1 MTDLLSFGSE
11 YAPKA
16 IWALFNMI
24 DAAEPAAA
32 MAGIVGN
39 TAHRGGYHRSRRWL
53 LDNGK
58 SEDYSVEAPDDKL
71 GNEWACCG
79 LDIGMPLALEAKI
92 THRFV
97 SACVVNDPRL
107 YALREVI
114 GTYDGE
120 HVCGYNRISTPGGS
134 RSQVG
139 FKATNYADSSHLS
152 HMHLSILRRYADD
165 LVAMKALGAVA
176 LGLPMIDDRLPKI
189 IINGKEYDD
198 ITTVSAAGVN
208 LARDTGAFSRHVWYV
223 QTWLRK
229 VVAST
234 GPENGYWEPET
245 QQAMN
250 AFRTSLGWTGA
261 DVIGSV
267 GLASLDILARKA
279 GALKPVR
286 L

>member
-1 MTDLLSFGSE
+1 MGFGSE

-58 SEDYSVEAPDDKL
+58 SEDYSVESPDDKL

-79 LDIGMPLALEAKI
+79 LDIGMPLALESKI

-97 SACVVNDPRL
+97 SACVVNDPRV

-114 GTYDGE
+114 GTYDGI

-139 FKATNYADSSHLS
+139 FRATNYADSSHLS

-176 LGLPMIDDRLPKI
+176 LGLPMVDDRLPKI

-198 ITTVSAAGVN
+198 VTTVSAGGVN

-223 QTWLRK
+223 QKWLNE
-229 VVAST
+229 AS
-234 GPENGYWEPET
+234 GFKPPLIENGWWEPET

-250 AFRTSLGWTGA
+250 AFRTSLGWSF
-261 DVIGSV
+261 DDSIGGV
-267 GLASLDILARKA
+267 GVTSLDILARKA
-279 GALKPVR
+279 GSSKTVR